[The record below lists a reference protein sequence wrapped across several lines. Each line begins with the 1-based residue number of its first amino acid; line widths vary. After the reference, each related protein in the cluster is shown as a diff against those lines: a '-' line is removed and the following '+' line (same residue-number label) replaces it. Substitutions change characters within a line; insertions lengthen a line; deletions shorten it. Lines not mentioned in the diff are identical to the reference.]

1 MKWILLSAYFA
12 ALAWITCFSF
22 VQLSLVIS
30 YWRNR
35 RKQAR
40 STAATVDAEPATR
53 PLPFVTIQLPVYNER
68 YVIERLI
75 DAVAGIDYPKD
86 RFEIQVL
93 DDSTDE
99 TTSLIAAKIE
109 ALNDPALP
117 IRHVRRA
124 SRAGFKAGALAE
136 GLKQARG
143 EFIAI
148 FDADF
153 LPRPDFLQR
162 TIPHFTDPAV
172 GMVQTRWEH
181 LNADYSALT
190 QMQALFLDMHFTV
203 EQRGR
208 NAAGHFINFNGTGGV
223 WRKRCIEDA
232 GGWQSDTLTEDLD
245 LSYRAQLKGWKFQ
258 YLENLDSPAELPVEM
273 NAYKTQQ
280 FRWTKGAAECAR
292 KHWLRVL
299 RDRSLD
305 LGTKLHALFHLGNS
319 SLFVCSLLL
328 AVLSVPVLYFRDQ
341 SAAFDRAF
349 QWTSYFSISSV
360 LLTLLFWTAFQGAA
374 RERRVTASQAEIL
387 VEFLKRFPVFLV
399 MTLGMTL
406 HNSIAVIEGYL
417 GRKTPFIRTPK
428 FNVVAQTDSGWR
440 ANQYL
445 SAGINW
451 LTVAEFGML
460 LYFLGAI
467 GLAFWLKNYS
477 MLTFHLM
484 LVIGFGAVVGYSVRH
499 GVRAKG

>member
-1 MKWILLSAYFA
+1 MKWILLSTYFA
-12 ALAWITCFSF
+12 ALAWVTCFSL

-30 YWRNR
+30 YR
-35 RKQAR
+35 RSKR
-40 STAATVDAEPATR
+40 RVPAPPEHDDWKVPSS
-53 PLPFVTIQLPVYNER
+53 PLPFVTIQLPIYNER
-68 YVIERLI
+68 YVVERLI
-75 DAVAGIDYPKD
+75 DSVVAIDYPKN
-86 RFEIQVL
+86 RFEIQLL

-99 TTSLIAAKIE
+99 TTALIAQKMAQ
-109 ALNDPALP
+109 LNDPALQ
-117 IRHVRRA
+117 IRHVRRVD
-124 SRAGFKAGALAE
+124 RRGFKAGALAE
-136 GLKQARG
+136 GLRQTRG
-143 EFIAI
+143 ELITI

-153 LPRPDFLQR
+153 LPRPDFLRQ
-162 TIPHFTDPAV
+162 TVSLFADPAV

-190 QMQALFLDMHFTV
+190 RVQALFLDMHFTV

-223 WRKRCIEDA
+223 WRKSCIEDA

-245 LSYRAQLKGWKFQ
+245 LSYRAQLKGWKFR
-258 YLENLDSPAELPVEM
+258 YLENIDSPAELPIEM

-292 KHWLRVL
+292 KHWVRVL

-305 LGTKLHALFHLGNS
+305 FKTKIHALFHLGNT

-341 SAAFDRAF
+341 SVEFNRVF
-349 QWTSYFSISSV
+349 EWSSYFGISSV

-374 RERRVTASQAEIL
+374 RNRRAAASQSEIL
-387 VEFLKRFPVFLV
+387 AQFATRFPLFLIL
-399 MTLGMTL
+399 TLGMTL

-440 ANQYL
+440 TNQYL
-445 SAGINW
+445 VSGFNW
-451 LTVAEFGML
+451 LTVAEFGLL
-460 LYFLGAI
+460 LYFLAAV

-477 MLTFHLM
+477 MLTFHGM
-484 LVIGFGAVVGYSVRH
+484 LVLGFGAVVGYSVRH
-499 GVRAKG
+499 AVRRG